1 MPSPTYQDV
10 ITLVA
15 SLSIRRDRG
24 VRMNVSVQGYFA
36 LNNQFF
42 FLCDKVYYLNTIIMS
57 ILI

>member
-42 FLCDKVYYLNTIIMS
+42 FYVTKFIILTQLS
-57 ILI
+57 